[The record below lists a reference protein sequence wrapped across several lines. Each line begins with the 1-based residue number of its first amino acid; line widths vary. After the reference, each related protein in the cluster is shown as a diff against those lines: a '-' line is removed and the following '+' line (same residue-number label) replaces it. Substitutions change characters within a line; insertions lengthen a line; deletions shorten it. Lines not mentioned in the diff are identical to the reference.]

1 MEAFSE
7 YFSRLDLEQR
17 RVVELYQQVADVMN
31 ELYFAILERT
41 TYKEWEDPFR
51 MNPEDRGIGD
61 CHLSTADSAQEIE
74 DEALLK
80 LRTLRSAETPGP
92 QFGHVC
98 GHHRIG
104 VGCILGD
111 LKSPFCL
118 RYFRNPLLE
127 EMRRRFGADTFGK
140 FEVARS
146 HAMRTLKDVQNP
158 NLPLAEKEQL
168 AVDTIA
174 LAEEARKVIEA
185 FPTLATR

>member
-7 YFSRLDLEQR
+7 HFSRLDPEQR
-17 RVVELYQQVADVMN
+17 RVVELYQQVAGAMN

-118 RYFRNPLLE
+118 RYFRNPLLD
-127 EMRRRFGADTFGK
+127 EMRRRFGSAAFNQFDT
-140 FEVARS
+140 ARS
-146 HAMRTLKDVQNP
+146 QAMKTLKIIQEPDVT
-158 NLPLAEKEQL
+158 LMRKETLVQ
-168 AVDTIA
+168 
-174 LAEEARKVIEA
+174 EVISLIHKAKESVEL
-185 FPTLATR
+185 FPTLLSR